1 MTDINPSL
9 EEELAA
15 KIVRACVAYDRG
27 KPIMSD
33 ELFDDL
39 VNKLH
44 SVNPN
49 NKIFGKPFGGE
60 HLLSLDNTRFTEWYR
75 GKRKNTPLVIEPKID
90 GVALGIS
97 YQNGKLFRA
106 YTRSGRDVTRYAK
119 KVADIPL
126 EVPRSGRFIVRGE
139 LYAYNEHTPSSQRLA
154 AAQLRKV
161 NPDCHLL
168 SFIAFE
174 IINSQNDHLDNLKTL
189 VDYSFNVI
197 PFKIAHTAD
206 EVIKYH
212 NDWLDGWFMNYLPTD
227 GIVAKVNSRKIQKE
241 LGQSNKCPLWALA
254 LKR

>member
-1 MTDINPSL
+1 M
-9 EEELAA
+9 
-15 KIVRACVAYDRG
+15 
-27 KPIMSD
+27 
-33 ELFDDL
+33 
-39 VNKLH
+39 
-44 SVNPN
+44 
-49 NKIFGKPFGGE
+49 
-60 HLLSLDNTRFTEWYR
+60 
-75 GKRKNTPLVIEPKID
+75 
-90 GVALGIS
+90 
-97 YQNGKLFRA
+97 
-106 YTRSGRDVTRYAK
+106 TRYAK
-119 KVADIPL
+119 KVADIPW

-139 LYAYNEHTPSSQRLA
+139 LYAYNECTPNSQRVA

-168 SFIAFE
+168 SFMAFE

-189 VDYSFNVI
+189 IDYRFNVT